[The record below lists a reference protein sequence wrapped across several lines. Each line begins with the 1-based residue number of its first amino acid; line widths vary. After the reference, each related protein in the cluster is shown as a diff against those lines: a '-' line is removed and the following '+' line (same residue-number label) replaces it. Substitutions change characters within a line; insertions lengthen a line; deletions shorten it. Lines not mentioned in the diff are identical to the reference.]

1 MSDPVTDGD
10 EAATLLTPEERADLI
25 LSYITTREDLNA
37 PEQENILAAVPWLE
51 RSGRRRDILTEDFLR
66 ELHRR
71 MFNKVWRWAGKYR
84 ESDKNIGSPW
94 REVPI
99 RVHQLLDDA
108 KAWLDYKSF
117 DPDELAVRF
126 HHQLVSIHL
135 FPNGNGRHAR
145 ILADAALDRVYK
157 AKPIDWAGGHDLQ
170 KMGARRTAYIAA
182 LKAADRGD
190 IAPLLQ
196 FIGPRDDL

>member
-10 EAATLLTPEERADLI
+10 EAATLLTPEERADL
-25 LSYITTREDLNA
+25 LPSYITTREDLNA
-37 PEQENILAAVPWLE
+37 AEQENILAAVPWLE

-108 KAWLDYKSF
+108 KAWLEYKSF

-145 ILADAALDRVYK
+145 LMADTLVRRLGRPPFSWGSGANLSTSSDSRAQYVSALRDADNHEIRALLAF
-157 AKPIDWAGGHDLQ
+157 
-170 KMGARRTAYIAA
+170 ARS
-182 LKAADRGD
+182 
-190 IAPLLQ
+190 
-196 FIGPRDDL
+196 

>member
-25 LSYITTREDLNA
+25 PSYITTREDLNA
-37 PEQENILAAVPWLE
+37 AEQENILAAVPWLE

-84 ESDKNIGSPW
+84 QSDKNIGSPW
-94 REVPI
+94 REVPM

-108 KAWLDYKSF
+108 KAWLKYKSF

-145 ILADAALDRVYK
+145 LMADTLVRRLGRPTFSWGSGANLSTFSDSRAQYVSALRDADNHEIMALLAF
-157 AKPIDWAGGHDLQ
+157 
-170 KMGARRTAYIAA
+170 ARS
-182 LKAADRGD
+182 
-190 IAPLLQ
+190 
-196 FIGPRDDL
+196 